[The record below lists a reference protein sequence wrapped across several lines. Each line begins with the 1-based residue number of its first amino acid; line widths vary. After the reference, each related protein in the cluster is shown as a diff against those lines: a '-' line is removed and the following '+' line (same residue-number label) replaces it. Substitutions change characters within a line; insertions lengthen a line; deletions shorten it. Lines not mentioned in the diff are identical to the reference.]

1 MKIVRKE
8 YLNEIEKWWNSNTKE
23 ALIVLG
29 PFGVGKTTLILD
41 WAQSK
46 KNSYKY
52 FAEKEYER
60 IKGVFNKSNN
70 NFFNFDLSLN
80 NESSSKTSIPNLIIF
95 DGVKP
100 GDELLV
106 QIKDI
111 CSKTNHKIVIISD
124 FDEYVFKD
132 LRFIPIGSFKKINVK
147 PLSFKEFCS
156 IKISN
161 FAFKAVITSF
171 NLDKQEN
178 IYLSDQFEELLKLYS
193 EFGGLP
199 NVTSILFDK
208 GKNKAK
214 EELKKTKEKLF
225 NFLKAN
231 FKDSMNYISILEN
244 FVSSISS
251 NYHRVVLSK
260 LFDISRKTKLLK
272 EINVLISIG
281 LFYKVDIIDEE
292 EKSDNFSLYFFD
304 NGLEKELNNYTDR
317 KFVLETIICSHIKL
331 NSIVPVRIVSNRQTI
346 FDFSWANEKEVF
358 LKIKLT
364 SKMCGKCFDDIKFLE
379 HNHFDSYLR
388 LLLVDNGLRNLI
400 KKDNVIVCPIWLS
413 LLEIDRWFI

>member
-8 YLNEIEKWWNSNTKE
+8 YFNEIEKWWNSNTKE

-29 PFGVGKTTLILD
+29 PFGVGKTTLIFD

-46 KNSYKY
+46 KISYKY

-60 IKGVFNKSNN
+60 IKEVFNKSNN
-70 NFFNFDLSLN
+70 NFFNFDLSLI
-80 NESSSKTSIPNLIIF
+80 NESSSITSIPNLIIF

-156 IKISN
+156 IKISD

-171 NLDKQEN
+171 NLYKQEN
-178 IYLSDQFEELLKLYS
+178 IYLSDQFEELWKLYS

-208 GKNKAK
+208 GKNNVTGLCDALPIREHLKIYHSIYPFKKLGFIYNGAEKNSITMLKTTQEVCDEMGIELLPITIYNPAEVNMAAESLVSRVDAFYVVTDNTLVSGLTALITAAANNKKPIFSEDYTSAVNGGILYAIGFDYYKAG
-214 EELKKTKEKLF
+214 
-225 NFLKAN
+225 
-231 FKDSMNYISILEN
+231 
-244 FVSSISS
+244 
-251 NYHRVVLSK
+251 
-260 LFDISRKTKLLK
+260 RKTGKMAVEILK
-272 EINVLISIG
+272 GKSPDEMPVTFMEYPEESVVIVDMDRAQALNIEIP
-281 LFYKVDIIDEE
+281 
-292 EKSDNFSLYFFD
+292 
-304 NGLEKELNNYTDR
+304 KELITENTKIIENN
-317 KFVLETIICSHIKL
+317 
-331 NSIVPVRIVSNRQTI
+331 
-346 FDFSWANEKEVF
+346 
-358 LKIKLT
+358 KIK
-364 SKMCGKCFDDIKFLE
+364 
-379 HNHFDSYLR
+379 
-388 LLLVDNGLRNLI
+388 
-400 KKDNVIVCPIWLS
+400 
-413 LLEIDRWFI
+413 

>member
-1 MKIVRKE
+1 M
-8 YLNEIEKWWNSNTKE
+8 
-23 ALIVLG
+23 
-29 PFGVGKTTLILD
+29 IL
-41 WAQSK
+41 
-46 KNSYKY
+46 
-52 FAEKEYER
+52 
-60 IKGVFNKSNN
+60 
-70 NFFNFDLSLN
+70 
-80 NESSSKTSIPNLIIF
+80 
-95 DGVKP
+95 
-100 GDELLV
+100 LL
-106 QIKDI
+106 
-111 CSKTNHKIVIISD
+111 
-124 FDEYVFKD
+124 
-132 LRFIPIGSFKKINVK
+132 
-147 PLSFKEFCS
+147 
-156 IKISN
+156 
-161 FAFKAVITSF
+161 TSF

-178 IYLSDQFEELLKLYS
+178 IYLSDQFEGLWKLYS

-304 NGLEKELNNYTDR
+304 NGLEKELNSYTDR

-379 HNHFDSYLR
+379 GNHFDSYLR

-400 KKDNVIVCPIWLS
+400 KKDNIIVCPIWLS